1 MGITI
6 HFLNK
11 DWQLES
17 KLLDMIDL
25 KESHSGNYM
34 FRLLK
39 NSLEEFKIEKN
50 VIRLVKIQILVAEIL
65 TIFLVLHAITR
76 YQI

>member
-1 MGITI
+1 
-6 HFLNK
+6 
-11 DWQLES
+11 
-17 KLLDMIDL
+17 MIDL

-50 VIRLVKIQILVAEIL
+50 VIRLVKI
-65 TIFLVLHAITR
+65 
-76 YQI
+76 

>member
-39 NSLEEFKIEKN
+39 NSLEEFKIEKK
-50 VIRLVKIQILVAEIL
+50 VIRLVKI
-65 TIFLVLHAITR
+65 
-76 YQI
+76 